1 MTDLRLPFFKAV
13 YAFAFLVVIP
23 SAARNLLLYRRV
35 LAHLRVVSRLVIPT
49 VSLAKAKHPLF
60 SPKRPPQTRVH
71 HPLRGLIAP
80 RVGYRLR
87 EQTTAP
93 LSPPTSFAA

>member
-13 YAFAFLVVIP
+13 HAFSFLVAIP
-23 SAARNLLLYRRV
+23 SAARNLLLYRRS
-35 LAHLRVVSRLVIPT
+35 LAHLRVVSRLVIPA

-60 SPKRPPQTRVH
+60 SPKRPPQTRVP

-93 LSPPTSFAA
+93 LSPPTSFAP